1 VDADHSGGWLRS
13 LAASLSRRAAL
24 GGGLIATVSGLYPR
38 SGVVARNKKRKK
50 KRADSTTPGPPGPP
64 GAVGPPGPPGSGNCP
79 SDTTFFGGA
88 GCVENT
94 IRAEVDFN
102 TASTTCASAGRRLL
116 TSAELEAYRQQPGV
130 TIGDSASPGEW
141 TGTFLDN
148 NTALVINDSGGRFGV
163 AMTLTFS
170 FRCVTLPLI

>member
-1 VDADHSGGWLRS
+1 MLLNQFGAEEGG
-13 LAASLSRRAAL
+13 
-24 GGGLIATVSGLYPR
+24 
-38 SGVVARNKKRKK
+38 ARRKK
-50 KRADSTTPGPPGPP
+50 KKKVKPINPGPPGPP
-64 GAVGPPGPPGSGNCP
+64 GPGGPPGPPGSGSCP
-79 SDTTFFGGA
+79 ADTTFFGGA

-102 TASTTCASAGRRLL
+102 TASATCAGAGRRLL
-116 TSAELEAYRQQPGV
+116 TSAELDAYRQQPDV
-130 TIGDSASPGEW
+130 TIGDSGSPGEW

-148 NTALVINDSGGRFGV
+148 STALVIDDSGGRFEV